1 MLLTQGHGF
10 DSQGMQALIQMSI
23 LNAVQVTLNKSI
35 CQIREYK
42 FRLQAHNSDE
52 TYWLMLDTGSEENKQ
67 RFELWEREISPV
79 LNMLIE
85 FTNTDSYL
93 DERLSLAHQLL
104 SRYFQCA
111 VIYETPSGK
120 YVSQVHKF
128 IILENDRGKQIWLAF
143 SNGKALPW
151 DWLV

>member
-52 TYWLMLDTGSEENKQ
+52 TY
-67 RFELWEREISPV
+67 
-79 LNMLIE
+79 
-85 FTNTDSYL
+85 
-93 DERLSLAHQLL
+93 
-104 SRYFQCA
+104 
-111 VIYETPSGK
+111 
-120 YVSQVHKF
+120 
-128 IILENDRGKQIWLAF
+128 
-143 SNGKALPW
+143 
-151 DWLV
+151 